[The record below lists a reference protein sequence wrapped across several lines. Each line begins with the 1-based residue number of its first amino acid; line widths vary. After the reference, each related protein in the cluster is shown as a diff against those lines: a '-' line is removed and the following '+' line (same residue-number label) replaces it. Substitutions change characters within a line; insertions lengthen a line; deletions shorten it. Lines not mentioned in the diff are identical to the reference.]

1 MWAAAALL
9 LSLAGPLALQ
19 SQPPVDVIADIQVH
33 GNVVTPDEEIRQLA
47 DVQIGQAFTP
57 ETIERT
63 AARLRAAKRFHRAD
77 VLKRFASIAD
87 PSQIVLVII
96 VDEGPVRIETTGD
109 PTRPARVVRKRG
121 PNLLVLPVLTY
132 EDGYGATYGV
142 RFTAPNAVGTSS
154 RVSFPVT
161 WGGEKRAAAELT
173 KDLSAGPFS
182 RVEAG
187 TSISRRTHPF
197 YDQDDNRG
205 RVWLRATRDLRPSL
219 HVAARTEWQHVSFRG
234 IDDSFL
240 EAGADVIFDT
250 RLDPMLARNAVY
262 LRSAWNHIAFGNR
275 GMIERSTV
283 EGAGY
288 LGLIG
293 QTVLVI
299 RAQRYGAN
307 TPLPPYLQPMLGGV
321 DNLRGFKAGTAVGDT
336 LVAGSAELRVP
347 LTSPLKLGKVGV
359 SAFVDVG
366 AVYQHPSRLSGQ
378 AMMKGVGGSVWFS
391 VAVLRFSVAVARG
404 IGASTRVHF
413 GGTLSL

>member
-1 MWAAAALL
+1 VWPVALL
-9 LSLAGPLALQ
+9 LALAPLLPLQ
-19 SQPPVDVIADIQVH
+19 SQPTADVIADIQVH
-33 GNVVTPDEEIRQLA
+33 GNVVTPDEEILQLA
-47 DVQIGQAFTP
+47 DVHIGQSFTP
-57 ETIERT
+57 ETIEGAT
-63 AARLRAAKRFHRAD
+63 ARLRAAKRFQQVD
-77 VLKRFASIAD
+77 LLKRFASIAD

-109 PTRPARVVRKRG
+109 PNRPARVVRKRG
-121 PNLLVLPVLTY
+121 LQLLFLPVLAY

-142 RFTAPNAVGTSS
+142 RFTAPGAAGKGS

-161 WGGEKRAAAELT
+161 WGGDKRAAVELT
-173 KDLSAGPFS
+173 KELSKGPFS
-182 RVEAG
+182 RAEAG

-205 RVWLRATRDLRPSL
+205 RVWGRATRDLRSSL
-219 HVAARTEWQHVSFRG
+219 HVSVKAEWRHVSFRG
-234 IDDSFL
+234 GNDSLL
-240 EAGADVIFDT
+240 EAGPEIVLDT

-262 LRSAWNHIAFGNR
+262 VRGAWNHLAFRNHETT
-275 GMIERSTV
+275 ERSTI

-288 LGLIG
+288 LGLLG

-299 RAQRYGAN
+299 RAQRDGAN
-307 TPLPPYLQPMLGGV
+307 KSLPAYLQPLLGGV
-321 DNLRGFKAGTAVGDT
+321 DTLRGFKAGTAVGDT

-366 AVYQHPSRLSGQ
+366 AVYQHPWRLSDQ
-378 AMMKGVGGSVWFS
+378 AMMEGVGASVWFS
-391 VAVLRFSVAVARG
+391 VAVLRFSAAIAHG